1 MLIIRKTKDYY
12 DYVAS
17 QLCDENVVFDRRNED
32 ISFTNPSYGAYIG
45 VMRVGHYVSRNINR
59 QDDTY
64 HHVVV
69 ELGRMRYLFGVNMTC
84 QHTSYYE
91 YKSSKLDVSLIDKI
105 EIDKRADEPVIRVCI
120 NAELNIHQYMQAFTY
135 DKTSDAYKNALHMA
149 LKNFTFKQNTYN
161 NPILKDTW
169 IPSHINANEAFT
181 NIYEYLCSL
190 RDTPIVD
197 TRTDVQKVESHGF
210 DKKTSFRNIK

>member
-17 QLCDENVVFDRRNED
+17 QLCDENVVFDRRDECLA
-32 ISFTNPSYGAYIG
+32 FTNPSVGDYVG
-45 VMRVGHYVSRNINR
+45 VMRLNYRVLANSHHH
-59 QDDTY
+59 DDTFR
-64 HHVVV
+64 HVVV
-69 ELGRMRYLFGVNMTC
+69 ELGRVRYLFGVNMTYH
-84 QHTSYYE
+84 HTSYYE
-91 YKSSKLDVSLIDKI
+91 YKSAKLDVSLIDKV
-105 EIDKRADEPVIRVCI
+105 EIDKRVEESVTRVCI
-120 NAELNIHQYMQAFTY
+120 DAKLEIFRYMHTFTY
-135 DKTSDAYKNALHMA
+135 DKTSDAYKTALRTA
-149 LKNFTFKQNTYN
+149 LKNFTFTRDTYN

-197 TRTDVQKVESHGF
+197 TRTDVQKAESHGF